1 MKNIK
6 TFLTFLLFNTL
17 ALSVVNA
24 QDKKPEEVKKMIEEQ
39 NYIFKAERVL
49 PQSGRSR
56 QLTSEYDLT
65 IAPDTIVSFLP
76 YFGRAYSAPINPS
89 DGGIKFTST
98 KFEYKRNAKGKGW
111 EVSIRPSDASDVQQ
125 LYLNVYDNG
134 RARLQVISI
143 NRQPISFDGYVIEGR
158 ERNKKAF

>member
-6 TFLTFLLFNTL
+6 TFVVFLFFNAF

-24 QDKKPEEVKKMIEEQ
+24 QDKKPEEVKKMVEAQ
-39 NYIFKAERVL
+39 NFVFKAQQVL

-56 QLTSEYDLT
+56 QLTSEYDLS

-76 YFGRAYSAPINPS
+76 YFGRAYSAPINSS
-89 DGGIKFTST
+89 DAGIKFTST
-98 KFEYKRNAKGKGW
+98 KFDYKRKAKGQGW
-111 EVSIRPSDASDVQQ
+111 EITIRPTDASDVQQ

-134 RARLQVISI
+134 RARLQVVSI

>member
-1 MKNIK
+1 MKNIRM
-6 TFLTFLLFNTL
+6 LVAFLLFNTL

-24 QDKKPEEVKKMIEEQ
+24 QDKTPAEVKKMVEEQ

-56 QLTSEYDLT
+56 QLTSDYDVI
-65 IAPDTIVSFLP
+65 IAPDTIASFLP
-76 YFGRAYSAPINPS
+76 YFGRAYSAPINPAE
-89 DGGIKFTST
+89 GGIKFTST

-111 EVSIRPSDASDVQQ
+111 EVTIRPKDASDIQQ

-143 NRQPISFDGYVIEGR
+143 NRQPISFDGYVVEGR